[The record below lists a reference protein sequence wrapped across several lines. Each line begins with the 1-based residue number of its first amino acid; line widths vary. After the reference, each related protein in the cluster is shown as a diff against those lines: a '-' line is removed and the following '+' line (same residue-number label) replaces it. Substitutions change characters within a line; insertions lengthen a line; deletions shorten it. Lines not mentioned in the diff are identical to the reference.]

1 MTAQNTAKLLKNLND
16 AITNNGGVICEL
28 LPKIFF
34 PEDIVNW
41 KEKNEA
47 TAEAR
52 LICKGCEVFDK
63 CFTYAVVAQ
72 EPYGIW
78 AGMTAD
84 ERRAL
89 RRKRTATSDSTKKPG
104 WLKDE

>member
-1 MTAQNTAKLLKNLND
+1 MTHNTAKLLKTLND
-16 AITNNGGVICEL
+16 AINANGGVICQLRPEL
-28 LPKIFF
+28 YF
-34 PEDIVNW
+34 PEDILNW
-41 KEKNEA
+41 REKNEA
-47 TAEAR
+47 TAEAK

-78 AGMTAD
+78 AGMTSED
-84 ERRAL
+84 RKAL
-89 RRKRTATSDSTKKPG
+89 RRKRIATSDSAKKPG